1 MLLHL
6 LEDDA
11 DHLDQAGLRC
21 VLVDRVGAGDVDVV
35 ERAHDFEEAPLMD
48 RRGIGGHDSEERAD
62 YLELHVLVPIL
73 RRLADL
79 VNDGVD
85 EPPRK
90 SPIALWLLVLRV
102 EAIIWMVAVQQA
114 VRHQLLNMVEDLLC
128 KAWYL
133 GVQRQLH
140 NAEVLVRAEDLVV
153 GVCLDLLDRL
163 TAQLP

>member
-1 MLLHL
+1 
-6 LEDDA
+6 
-11 DHLDQAGLRC
+11 
-21 VLVDRVGAGDVDVV
+21 
-35 ERAHDFEEAPLMD
+35 MD
-48 RRGIGGHDSEERAD
+48 RRGIGGHDSEERTD
-62 YLELHVLVPIL
+62 HLELHILVPIL

-90 SPIALWLLVLRV
+90 SPVALWLLVLRV

-114 VRHQLLNMVEDLLC
+114 VRHELLNMVEDLLC
-128 KAWYL
+128 KARYL
-133 GVQRQLH
+133 GVQCQLH

-153 GVCLDLLDRL
+153 GVSLDLLNRL